1 MGTTAEAAA
10 HKSQQQQQSR
20 VLIAGNYCHDVL
32 IQKNAVK
39 AVSLGGAASFIS
51 NVFNGV
57 SISCNL
63 VSKVGEDFK
72 YPVSYTPIVI
82 PTLKTTVFYSYFDLG
97 FHGNDHQDRILK
109 RVCACDPIRPSD
121 LPDTRSKYGMAV
133 GDTILT
139 QEFNLLE
146 VRI

>member
-10 HKSQQQQQSR
+10 HKSQKQQQSR

-57 SISCNL
+57 SIS
-63 VSKVGEDFK
+63 
-72 YPVSYTPIVI
+72 Y
-82 PTLKTTVFYSYFDLG
+82 
-97 FHGNDHQDRILK
+97 RILK
-109 RVCACDPIRPSD
+109 RVCACGPIRPSD